1 MQTQL
6 QWLFGKQLRT
16 FGQLIYFLAGVES
29 PRLSVPFLRQFPF
42 AKHESHKPAL
52 SANIVSVHL
61 RFHWVEVRKIR
72 YQFGFGDDGPLK
84 PVPCLYFTA
93 CGCQILYSH
102 YMFNLTQWHPP
113 FTLIRIGLMTAVRC
127 VLRLRRG
134 GCLWGG
140 LPCSAHVWIASGTTG
155 KSPSFPRGDMSVPCT
170 RKGNCLAARFCLL
183 ALLAIARQVYW
194 GGEQPGTSVA
204 ILLDYVEWVMNCNRS
219 MIGFLPSTTV
229 RLILVGK
236 KALHIKRNP
245 ATVSDHELEVSP
257 SNPHLVSRLCSWVGW
272 GSLDIAAWRG
282 HMCLDPCTWT
292 ASKYVWPGM

>member
-6 QWLFGKQLRT
+6 QWLIGKQLRT

-113 FTLIRIGLMTAVRC
+113 FTLIRIGLMTAVRY

-170 RKGNCLAARFCLL
+170 RKGNCLAAPFAYLPCLPL
-183 ALLAIARQVYW
+183 RDKSIGEVNNQVHQW
-194 GGEQPGTSVA
+194 LS
-204 ILLDYVEWVMNCNRS
+204 
-219 MIGFLPSTTV
+219 
-229 RLILVGK
+229 
-236 KALHIKRNP
+236 
-245 ATVSDHELEVSP
+245 
-257 SNPHLVSRLCSWVGW
+257 SWITLNGW
-272 GSLDIAAWRG
+272 
-282 HMCLDPCTWT
+282 WT
-292 ASKYVWPGM
+292 AIEVWLGFSHLQQFDWFSLAKKHCI

>member
-1 MQTQL
+1 
-6 QWLFGKQLRT
+6 
-16 FGQLIYFLAGVES
+16 
-29 PRLSVPFLRQFPF
+29 
-42 AKHESHKPAL
+42 
-52 SANIVSVHL
+52 
-61 RFHWVEVRKIR
+61 
-72 YQFGFGDDGPLK
+72 
-84 PVPCLYFTA
+84 
-93 CGCQILYSH
+93 
-102 YMFNLTQWHPP
+102 
-113 FTLIRIGLMTAVRC
+113 MTAVRY

-229 RLILVGK
+229 RFWMGLFGHRSLKRSYVFGSLPWLHMISVQSKVTEQDRQKFKWNSSGVVKKTIKKVKGK
-236 KALHIKRNP
+236 KDHVNVSGGPRLTQTGEYPYGFCRKLAAYHKKWCTESCLANQKPEIK
-245 ATVSDHELEVSP
+245 
-257 SNPHLVSRLCSWVGW
+257 
-272 GSLDIAAWRG
+272 
-282 HMCLDPCTWT
+282 
-292 ASKYVWPGM
+292 